1 MAHVTTRG
9 AYGHLAN
16 RLNRFPQGA
25 PPSGIL
31 FRILALL
38 FSEREAELVARLPIK
53 PVTVAAAARIW
64 KTSEAEAHRVLDGLA
79 SRAVLLDMEGPDGP
93 IYILPPP
100 MAGFFEFSMM
110 RVRDDVD
117 QKLLSELFYQYLTVE
132 DDFILN
138 LFTHGQTQLGR
149 VFVNEPALAESA
161 ERGSAARSKRAST
174 VAGRGPTAPG
184 PAASRPTAPDPT
196 APGPWAPRP
205 TEGSRPAPRADVRD
219 GGLHVLDYERASE
232 VIGTAEHMG
241 VGTCYCRHKMQ
252 HLGRACA
259 APLGIC
265 MTFGG
270 TADALIRHGYA
281 RRVDRVEGT
290 NLLQEAYGHNLVQFG
305 ENVQR
310 SVNFICNCCGCCCE
324 AMIAARRFGMLDP
337 VHTTNFSPHVA
348 DELCNGCG
356 KCVDACPVEAMT
368 LVSAND
374 PTKPHKRRAA
384 LDAGTCLGCG
394 VCTRVCPTN
403 GLWLEARAARVV
415 TPVDTLH
422 RTVLMAIE
430 RGRLQDCI
438 FDNRAL
444 FSHRA
449 MAAILGVILRLPPTK
464 QILATEQMRSRY
476 LVKILERVTF

>member
-1 MAHVTTRG
+1 
-9 AYGHLAN
+9 
-16 RLNRFPQGA
+16 
-25 PPSGIL
+25 
-31 FRILALL
+31 
-38 FSEREAELVARLPIK
+38 
-53 PVTVAAAARIW
+53 
-64 KTSEAEAHRVLDGLA
+64 
-79 SRAVLLDMEGPDGP
+79 VLLDMEGPDGSV
-93 IYILPPP
+93 YILPPP

-110 RVRDDVD
+110 RIRDDVD
-117 QKLLSELFYQYLTVE
+117 QKLLSELFYQYITVE

-161 ERGSAARSKRAST
+161 GPTEN
-174 VAGRGPTAPG
+174 AGRA
-184 PAASRPTAPDPT
+184 
-196 APGPWAPRP
+196 
-205 TEGSRPAPRADVRD
+205 RD
-219 GGLHVLDYERASE
+219 GDGGNGCLHVLDYERASE

-241 VGTCYCRHKMQ
+241 VGTCYCRHKME

-281 RRVDRVEGT
+281 RRVERTEGMD
-290 NLLQEAYGHNLVQFG
+290 LLQQAYDANLVQFG

-310 SVNFICNCCGCCCE
+310 DVNFICNCCGCCCE
-324 AMIAARRFGMLDP
+324 AMIAARRFGMLHP
-337 VHTTNFSPHVA
+337 VHTTNFVPHVA

-368 LVSAND
+368 LVSGND
-374 PTKPHKRRAA
+374 PAKPRKRRAA
-384 LDAGTCLGCG
+384 LDAEICLGCG

-403 GLWLEARAARVV
+403 GLWLEARSKRVV

-476 LVKILERVTF
+476 LVRILERVSF